1 MGRPPIRAD
10 SLLVASPAAAFPT
23 ADERMRRTERQLI
36 DAALA
41 VNEACALDEALA
53 ALACSARELVAADRV
68 SILLWDVDVQA
79 AQIVASSG
87 GEASPFRLDA
97 NEATARLVRS
107 NAPFIVGPEHLEGL
121 TDDVARQ
128 ALAFGTLLCVPLSFE
143 GLPTV
148 SFQAIWRIPVAEQ
161 VSELAISKLRLLGRL
176 TRVAFRTETERARA
190 REDARLRAVIEA
202 VPDGLVVRTSG
213 GAIVNSAARE
223 LLADDRPP
231 EAIGLRELDGTPVPS
246 DQTPL
251 AEAVRTGEPQS
262 YVLRVTR
269 GDGVERIHE
278 GRIAPV
284 VDDEGDVF
292 ATVTVFRDVTEAEK
306 ERFVTQQFLDSLFE
320 SLPTAV
326 AVTDPG
332 TWEIR
337 RVNQAFLDLL
347 GFDVDEAVGAKPPFP
362 WWTEDYEIP
371 RATPDNPILAYERL
385 LRRKDGALVPA
396 RLTKALIRDPDG
408 APAAEVVLIADLS
421 ERRAFEQQ
429 LIQSGK
435 LASIGE
441 LAAGVAHEINNPL
454 FAILG
459 LVEFLLLDAEPET
472 KGHERLTL
480 IQGTALEIKEIVRAL
495 LDFARERSDERSLIS
510 LTDVAAQTVELM
522 RRTSAAKQVDIV
534 ERYSEEATPI
544 EGSASQLKQI
554 FVNLISNAKHALK
567 DGGGTITVEIGR
579 DGEYA
584 WAEVRDTGPGLSED
598 VAARVFEPFFTTR
611 RDIGGTGLGL
621 SVSLGIAQAHG
632 GSLVVDSMPGEG
644 ATFHLRLPLA
654 EECVVA

>member
-1 MGRPPIRAD
+1 MQ
-10 SLLVASPAAAFPT
+10 
-23 ADERMRRTERQLI
+23 RTERQLI

-41 VNEACALDEALA
+41 VNDAGALDEALA
-53 ALACSARELVAADRV
+53 ALARAARDLVGADRV
-68 SILLWDVDVQA
+68 SILLWDADFRG
-79 AQIVASSG
+79 AQIVATSG
-87 GEASPFRLDA
+87 EGVAAVNRVEA
-97 NEATARLVRS
+97 NGATARLVES
-107 NAPFIVGPEHLEGL
+107 DTPFVVGREHLEGQPPEV
-121 TDDVARQ
+121 VARVRE
-128 ALAFGTLLCVPLSFE
+128 LGTLLCVPLRFD

-148 SFQAIWRIPVAEQ
+148 SFQASWEALVTEET
-161 VSELAISKLRLLGRL
+161 VELAISKLRLLGRL
-176 TRVAFRTETERARA
+176 TRVAFRTETERIRA

-202 VPDGLVVRTSG
+202 VPDGLVVRTSS

-223 LLADDRPP
+223 LLAVDDDPP
-231 EAIGLRELDGTPVPS
+231 EEIAMREMDGTPVPS
-246 DQTPL
+246 GLTPL
-251 AEAVRTGEPQS
+251 AEAVRTGEPQG

-284 VDDEGDVF
+284 ADDEGEVF

-306 ERFVTQQFLDSLFE
+306 ERFVTQQFLDSLFD

-337 RVNQAFLDLL
+337 RVNQAFVDLL
-347 GFDVDEAVGAKPPFP
+347 GYKVHETVGAKPPFP

-371 RATPDNPILAYERL
+371 RATADNPVLKYERL

-396 RLTKALIRDPDG
+396 QLTKALIRDPDG

-421 ERRAFEQQ
+421 ERRAFERQ

-435 LASIGE
+435 LASIGQ

-459 LVEFLLLDAEPET
+459 LVEFLLLEAEPET
-472 KGHERLTL
+472 KAHERLTL

-495 LDFARERSDERSLIS
+495 LDFARERSDEHSVIS
-510 LTDVAAQTVELM
+510 LADVAAQTVELM
-522 RRTSAAKQVDIV
+522 RRTSAAKQIDIV
-534 ERYSEEATPI
+534 ERYSDEPVPI
-544 EGSASQLKQI
+544 EGSSSQLKQI

-567 DGGGTITVEIGR
+567 DGGGTITVEVGR
-579 DGEYA
+579 DGEFA

-598 VAARVFEPFFTTR
+598 VAARVFEPFYTTR

-632 GSLVVDSMPGEG
+632 GSLVVDSKPGEG
-644 ATFHLRLPLA
+644 AAFRLRLPLL
-654 EECVVA
+654 EEGVVA

>member
-1 MGRPPIRAD
+1 MQ
-10 SLLVASPAAAFPT
+10 
-23 ADERMRRTERQLI
+23 RTERQLI

-41 VNEACALDEALA
+41 VNEARTLDEALD
-53 ALACSARELVAADRV
+53 ALALSACDIVVADRV
-68 SILLWDVDVQA
+68 SILEWDADFAFARV
-79 AQIVASSG
+79 VAISDGAVPAGYTFPSNELSSSLI
-87 GEASPFRLDA
+87 ASGVPF
-97 NEATARLVRS
+97 V
-107 NAPFIVGPEHLEGL
+107 VGQEH
-121 TDDVARQ
+121 
-128 ALAFGTLLCVPLSFE
+128 FE
-143 GLPTV
+143 GLPRDLVRNALLPGTVICVPLHYDGIPSV
-148 SFQAIWRIPVAEQ
+148 SFHASWKLP
-161 VSELAISKLRLLGRL
+161 VSEEVCDLAMSKLRLLGRL
-176 TRVAFRTETERARA
+176 TRVAFRTETDRTRA

-202 VPDGLVVRTSG
+202 VPDGLVVRTSS

-223 LLADDRPP
+223 LLAVDDDPP
-231 EAIGLRELDGTPVPS
+231 EEIAMREMDGTPVPS
-246 DQTPL
+246 GLTPL
-251 AEAVRTGEPQS
+251 AEAVRTGEPQG

-284 VDDEGDVF
+284 ADDEGEVF

-306 ERFVTQQFLDSLFE
+306 ERFVTQQFLDSLFD

-337 RVNQAFLDLL
+337 RVNQAFVDLL
-347 GFDVDEAVGAKPPFP
+347 GYEAHETVGAKPPFP

-371 RATPDNPILAYERL
+371 RATADNPVLKYERL
-385 LRRKDGALVPA
+385 LRRKDGVLVPA
-396 RLTKALIRDPDG
+396 QLTKALIRDPDG

-421 ERRAFEQQ
+421 ERRAFERQ

-459 LVEFLLLDAEPET
+459 LVEFLLLEAEPET
-472 KGHERLTL
+472 KAHERLTL

-495 LDFARERSDERSLIS
+495 LDFARERSDEHSVIS
-510 LTDVAAQTVELM
+510 LADVAAQTVELM

-534 ERYSEEATPI
+534 ERYSDEAVPI
-544 EGSASQLKQI
+544 EGSSSQLKQI

-567 DGGGTITVEIGR
+567 DGGGTITVEVGR
-579 DGEYA
+579 DGEFA

-598 VAARVFEPFFTTR
+598 VAARVFEPFYTTR

-632 GSLVVDSMPGEG
+632 GSLVVDSKPGEG
-644 ATFHLRLPLA
+644 AAFRLRLPLL
-654 EECVVA
+654 EEGVVA